1 MTATE
6 GQIYRC
12 QNRHCNA
19 EIHVIRPPIEN
30 LSNFKCRCGADMKKP
45 YAAPTLHELKRET
58 SSPMLVELRLNES

>member
-12 QNRHCNA
+12 QNRQCNA
-19 EIHVIRPPIEN
+19 EIQVIRPPGQN

-45 YAAPTLHELKRET
+45 YTAPTLRELKRVMN
-58 SSPMLVELRLNES
+58 SSVLVELKLNES